1 MSGLFNQRRKT
12 VKFLAAT
19 MISCVPFTVSWADA
33 GKWPEQAINF
43 VVPFPPGGPVDTAA
57 RIATASLADQ
67 WKQSTVIDNKAGAG
81 GIVGARFS
89 AKAKPD
95 GYNYFFTAIHHAI
108 LPSLNDNLGY
118 DAQKDF
124 EPVGG
129 VARFPL
135 ILVAHPSLNVK
146 SVQEL
151 IALAK
156 EKPNT
161 ISYSS
166 SGTGGGTHLAGELFA
181 SMAGVQL
188 QHIPYKGSAPAVQDL
203 VGGQV
208 QLMFADATSALP
220 FIKTGKVIPLGVGN
234 KERSALS
241 PDVPTIAE
249 SGLPG
254 YEAYSW
260 SGLFAPKGT
269 PADVIAKL
277 NADLNASLNSVAT
290 EEKMNGSGSEPMPMS
305 PEDFGQFLD
314 AEIKKWHDTIQKANI
329 KVQG

>member
-1 MSGLFNQRRKT
+1 MSGLFNQRRQT
-12 VKFLAAT
+12 VKFLAVA
-19 MISCVPFTVSWADA
+19 MISCVPYTASWADA

-57 RIATASLADQ
+57 RIATASLAEQ

-234 KERSALS
+234 KARSALS

-277 NADLNASLNSVAT
+277 NADLNASLNTAVT

-305 PEDFGQFLD
+305 PQEFGQFLD
-314 AEIKKWHDTIQKANI
+314 TEIRKWHDTIQKANI

>member
-1 MSGLFNQRRKT
+1 MSGLFIQRRQTMKM
-12 VKFLAAT
+12 LAAA
-19 MISCVPFTVSWADA
+19 ILSCVPFAASWADA
-33 GKWPEQAINF
+33 GKWPEQAVNF

-57 RIATASLADQ
+57 RIATAPLAEQ
-67 WKQSTVIDNKAGAG
+67 WKRPVVIDNKAGAG
-81 GIVGARFS
+81 GIVGARYS

-129 VARFPL
+129 VGRFPIIL
-135 ILVAHPSLNVK
+135 IAHPSLNVK

-151 IALAK
+151 IELVK

-161 ISYSS
+161 IAYSS

-181 SMAGVQL
+181 SLADVKL

-220 FIKTGKVIPLGVGN
+220 FIKSGKVIPLGVGN
-234 KERSALS
+234 TERSVLA
-241 PDVPTIAE
+241 PEIPTIAE
-249 SGLPG
+249 SGVPD

-269 PADVIAKL
+269 PADVIKKM
-277 NADLNASLNSVAT
+277 NADLNASLNIPETV
-290 EEKMNGSGSEPMPMS
+290 EKMNGSGSEPMPMS
-305 PEDFGQFLD
+305 PEAFGQFLD
-314 AEIKKWHDTIQKANI
+314 VEIKKWRDTIQKANI